1 MKNVLVTGGCGFIGS
16 HIVEAL
22 LSRGCDVTVIDD
34 ESANEN
40 DDFYKFDGPNYYKLS
55 ICDESTEVLYDNI
68 DTVFHLAARSR
79 IQPTIND
86 PAGAFDVNVLGTGKV
101 LSFAYSAGVKRVVY
115 SSSSSCY
122 GHKNK
127 PPHHEDMVPDC
138 LTPYSLSKKQGE
150 EVCKLYS
157 DLYGL
162 STITLRYFN
171 VYGPRE
177 PLKGQYAPVVGLFKR
192 MKASGKPL
200 TIVGDGEQRRD
211 FTYVKDVVSAN
222 LMAAETKIHH
232 GLFNIGT
239 GKNYSINQV
248 ADLVGGEKVF
258 IPARSGEARETQA
271 DISKATQV
279 LGWSP
284 AYSLE
289 NSIRKY

>member
-1 MKNVLVTGGCGFIGS
+1 MRALVTGGCGFIGS
-16 HIVEAL
+16 HIVEEL
-22 LSRGCDVTVIDD
+22 LLQGAEVIVIDN
-34 ESANEN
+34 ETANEN
-40 DDFYKFDGPNYYKLS
+40 DEFYKFDYATYHKLD
-55 ICDESTEVLYDNI
+55 ICDDSTSSLYDGVDI
-68 DTVFHLAARSR
+68 VFHLAARSR
-79 IQPTIND
+79 IQPTIED
-86 PAGAFDVNVLGTGKV
+86 PSGTFDVNVHGTSKV
-101 LSFAYSAGVKRVVY
+101 LSHAKNSGVKKVIY

-150 EVCKLYS
+150 ELCKMFS

-192 MKASGKPL
+192 MKESGEAL

-211 FTYVKDVVSAN
+211 FTYIKDVVRAN
-222 LMAAETKIHH
+222 LMAAESKVYH

-239 GKNYSINQV
+239 GRNYSINQV
-248 ADLVGGEKVF
+248 ADLVGGKKAY
-258 IPARSGEARETQA
+258 ILSRSGEARETMA
-271 DISKATQV
+271 DISKATQI

-284 AYSLE
+284 SYRLE
-289 NSIRKY
+289 DAISIY

>member
-1 MKNVLVTGGCGFIGS
+1 MKALVTGGCGFIGS
-16 HIVEAL
+16 HVVEEL
-22 LSRGCDVTVIDD
+22 LLRGDQVLVIDD

-40 DDFYKFDGPNYYKLS
+40 HEFYKFSGADYFKLD
-55 ICDESTEVLYDNI
+55 ICDDRTADLYKGVDV
-68 DTVFHLAARSR
+68 VFHLAARSR
-79 IQPTIND
+79 IQPTIDD
-86 PAGAFDVNVLGTGKV
+86 PSGAFEANVLGTSKV
-101 LSFAYSAGVKRVVY
+101 LNHSKNAGVKKVIY

-127 PPHHEDMVPDC
+127 PPHHEEMIPDC

-150 EVCKLYS
+150 ELCKMFS

-192 MKASGKPL
+192 MKETGEKL

-211 FTYVKDVVSAN
+211 FTYIKDVVRAN
-222 LMAAETKIHH
+222 MMAGDSKVYC

-239 GKNYSINQV
+239 GRNYSINQV
-248 ADLVGGEKVF
+248 ADLVGGEKKY
-258 IPARSGEARETQA
+258 IPSRSGEARETMA
-271 DISKATQV
+271 DISKATQI

-284 AYSLE
+284 IHKLE
-289 NSIRKY
+289 KTIGEY

>member
-1 MKNVLVTGGCGFIGS
+1 MRALVTGGCGFIGS
-16 HIVEAL
+16 HIVEEL
-22 LSRGCDVTVIDD
+22 LQRGDEVIVIDD

-40 DDFYKFDGPNYYKLS
+40 EEFYKFDGAIYHKLD
-55 ICDESTEVLYDNI
+55 ICDDATASLYEAI
-68 DTVFHLAARSR
+68 DIVFHLAARAR
-79 IQPTIND
+79 IQPTIDD
-86 PAGAFDVNVLGTGKV
+86 PSGAFDVNVLGTSKV
-101 LSFAYSAGVKRVVY
+101 LNHAKNTGVKKVIY

-127 PPHHEDMVPDC
+127 PPHHEDMPPDC

-150 EVCKLYS
+150 ELCKMFS

-192 MKASGKPL
+192 MKENGVPL

-211 FTYVKDVVSAN
+211 FTYIKDVVRAN
-222 LMAAETKIHH
+222 LMASQSNVFQ

-239 GKNYSINQV
+239 GRNYSINQV
-248 ADLVGGEKVF
+248 ADMVGGEKKY
-258 IPARSGEARETQA
+258 ISSRSGEARETMA

-284 AYSLE
+284 VHRVE
-289 NSIRKY
+289 NTVDSY

>member
-1 MKNVLVTGGCGFIGS
+1 MKALVTGGCGFIGS
-16 HIVEAL
+16 HIVEEL
-22 LSRGCDVTVIDD
+22 LRRGDEVIVIDD
-34 ESANEN
+34 ESASEN
-40 DDFYKFDGPNYYKLS
+40 HSFYKFDDAKYYKLD
-55 ICDESTEVLYDNI
+55 ICDDATDRLYKGV

-79 IQPTIND
+79 IQPTIGQ
-86 PAGAFDVNVLGTGKV
+86 PSGAFDVNVLGTSKV
-101 LSFAYSAGVKRVVY
+101 LSHSKNNGVIKVIY

-127 PPHHEDMVPDC
+127 PPHHEEMTPDC

-150 EVCKLYS
+150 EVCKMFS

-192 MKASGKPL
+192 MKESGEKL

-211 FTYVKDVVSAN
+211 FTYVKDVVRAN
-222 LMAAETKIHH
+222 LMAADSQVFQ

-239 GKNYSINQV
+239 GRNYSINQV
-248 ADLVGGEKVF
+248 ADLIGGEKSY
-258 IPARSGEARETQA
+258 IQPRSGEARETMA
-271 DISKATQV
+271 DISKAAQI
-279 LGWSP
+279 LGWAP
-284 AYSLE
+284 NYRLE
-289 NSIRKY
+289 DAIHSY

>member
-1 MKNVLVTGGCGFIGS
+1 MRALVTGGCGFIGS
-16 HIVEAL
+16 HVVEAL
-22 LSRGCDVTVIDD
+22 LGQGSEVIVIDD

-40 DDFYKFDGPNYYKLS
+40 EEFYKFDGATYHKLD
-55 ICDESTEVLYDNI
+55 ICDDSTVTLYKGVDI
-68 DTVFHLAARSR
+68 VFHLAARSR
-79 IQPTIND
+79 IQPTIGD
-86 PAGAFDVNVLGTGKV
+86 PSGTFDVNVHGTSKV
-101 LSFAYSAGVKRVVY
+101 LNHAKNNGVKKVIY

-127 PPHHEDMVPDC
+127 PPHHEDMPPDC

-150 EVCKLYS
+150 ELCKMFS

-192 MKASGKPL
+192 MKEAGETL

-211 FTYVKDVVSAN
+211 FTYIKDVVRAN
-222 LMAAETKIHH
+222 LMAAESKVYH

-239 GKNYSINQV
+239 GRNYSINQV
-248 ADLVGGEKVF
+248 ADLIGGKK
-258 IPARSGEARETQA
+258 IYISSRSGEARETMA
-271 DISKATQV
+271 DISKATQI

-284 AYSLE
+284 SYRLE
-289 NSIRKY
+289 DAISIY

>member
-1 MKNVLVTGGCGFIGS
+1 MRALVTGGCGFIGS
-16 HIVEAL
+16 HVVEAL
-22 LSRGCDVTVIDD
+22 LGQGSEVIVIDD

-40 DDFYKFDGPNYYKLS
+40 EEFYKFDGATYHKLD
-55 ICDESTEVLYDNI
+55 ICDDSTAVLYDGVDI
-68 DTVFHLAARSR
+68 VFHLAARSR
-79 IQPTIND
+79 IQPTIGD
-86 PAGAFDVNVLGTGKV
+86 PSGTFDVNVHGTSKV
-101 LSFAYSAGVKRVVY
+101 LNHAKNNGVKKVIY

-127 PPHHEDMVPDC
+127 PPHHEDMAPDC

-150 EVCKLYS
+150 ELCKMFS

-192 MKASGKPL
+192 MKESGAPL

-211 FTYVKDVVSAN
+211 FTYIKDVVRAN
-222 LMAAETKIHH
+222 VMAAESKVYH

-239 GKNYSINQV
+239 GRNYSINQV
-248 ADLVGGEKVF
+248 ADLVGGEKSY
-258 IPARSGEARETQA
+258 ILSRSGEARETMA
-271 DISKATQV
+271 DISKATQI

-284 AYSLE
+284 NHRLE
-289 NSIRKY
+289 DTVLSY

>member
-1 MKNVLVTGGCGFIGS
+1 MKALVTGGSGFIGS
-16 HIVEAL
+16 HIVEEL
-22 LSRGCDVTVIDD
+22 LAQGDQVIVIDD

-40 DDFYKFDGPNYYKLS
+40 HEFYKFEGAEYHKLD
-55 ICDESTEVLYDNI
+55 ICDDTTSSLYAGVDV
-68 DTVFHLAARSR
+68 VFHLAAKSR
-79 IQPTIND
+79 IQPTIDD
-86 PAGAFDVNVLGTGKV
+86 PSGAFDVNVLGTSKV
-101 LSFAYSAGVKRVVY
+101 LNHSKNFGVKKVIY

-127 PPHHEDMVPDC
+127 PPHHEEMIPDC

-150 EVCKLYS
+150 ELCKMFS

-162 STITLRYFN
+162 STVTLRYFN

-192 MKASGKPL
+192 MKESGEKL

-211 FTYVKDVVSAN
+211 FTYIKDVVRAN
-222 LMAAETKIHH
+222 LMASDSKVHH

-239 GKNYSINQV
+239 GRNYSINQV
-248 ADLVGGEKVF
+248 ADLVGGDKTYMSS
-258 IPARSGEARETQA
+258 RSGEARETMA
-271 DISKATQV
+271 DISKATQI

-284 AYSLE
+284 NHRLE
-289 NSIRKY
+289 DTVLSY

>member
-1 MKNVLVTGGCGFIGS
+1 MRALVTGGCGFIGS
-16 HIVEAL
+16 HVVEAL
-22 LSRGCDVTVIDD
+22 LTQGSEVIVIDD

-40 DDFYKFDGPNYYKLS
+40 EEFYKFDGATYHKLD
-55 ICDESTEVLYDNI
+55 ICDDSTEVLYKGVDI
-68 DTVFHLAARSR
+68 VFHLAARSR
-79 IQPTIND
+79 IQPTIGD
-86 PAGAFDVNVLGTGKV
+86 PSGTFDVNVHGTSKV
-101 LSFAYSAGVKRVVY
+101 LNHAKNNGVKKVIY

-127 PPHHEDMVPDC
+127 PPHHEDMAPDC

-150 EVCKLYS
+150 ELCKMFS

-162 STITLRYFN
+162 STVTLRYFN

-192 MKASGKPL
+192 MKEAGETL

-211 FTYVKDVVSAN
+211 FTYIKDVVRAN
-222 LMAAETKIHH
+222 LMAAESKVYH

-239 GKNYSINQV
+239 GRNYSINEV
-248 ADLVGGEKVF
+248 ADLIGGKKTY
-258 IPARSGEARETQA
+258 ILSRSGEARETMA
-271 DISKATQV
+271 DISKATQI

-284 AYSLE
+284 SYRLE
-289 NSIRKY
+289 DAISIY